1 MIFDFKYQSG
11 SRSYDPD
18 FGRVIKPT
26 DGGYERGYSQGYTEG
41 EQAAR
46 AEAVAHNAA
55 ILTDCN
61 AVLPDKGV
69 EPADTLE
76 QVPQRIGEIKAEP
89 IWVNYIS
96 KANNTFEDATFPD
109 GTIIDITA
117 TSFSYTFNN
126 TKGKYEVKLRQ
137 ADKTKDLYI
146 GYTFRLCTVKRVDL
160 TETSRRISNGGQ
172 AQAFYYAWSL
182 EEIIGAIDF
191 SNASSCLNCFH
202 LMSALREI
210 RFVPGTI
217 KCNFEIPDSPDL
229 SDDSIQSIVDGFADM
244 TGQDAIKLIVHK
256 TVGGKMTDEQKT
268 TLAAKNVTLVY

>member
-1 MIFDFKYQSG
+1 MRLAVKFTESNQRFNTK
-11 SRSYDPD
+11 
-18 FGRVIKPT
+18 FGEVHNIS
-26 DGGYERGYSQGYTEG
+26 DGGFERGYAQGYTEG
-41 EQAAR
+41 EQTAK
-46 AEAVAHNAA
+46 AEAEAHNAA

-89 IWVNYIS
+89 VWLQYITN
-96 KANNTFEDATFPD
+96 AYNTFEDATLPD

-117 TSFSYTFNN
+117 ASFSYTFNN

-137 ADKTKDLYI
+137 VDKTKDLYI
-146 GYTFRLCTVKRVDL
+146 GYTFRLCSVKRVDL

-191 SNASSCLNCFH
+191 SNVLGCLSCFN
-202 LMSALREI
+202 LMDALREI

-217 KCNFEIPDSPDL
+217 KCNFTMPDSPNL
-229 SDDSIQSIVDGFADM
+229 SADSIQSIVDGFADM
-244 TGQDAIKLIVHK
+244 TGQAAINLTVHR
-256 TVGGKMTDEQKT
+256 TVGRKMTDEQKAKLT
-268 TLAAKNVTLVY
+268 AKNVTLVY